1 MAFLYKTDGTRQE
14 IYPKEEKFTLEELY
28 ELLDCELIEVVRIT
42 PEKNMII
49 DEEGK
54 YTKSDINAIATFIA
68 HVVNAIHHDDFIVG
82 SAIVCNHQEFE

>member
-14 IYPKEEKFTLEELY
+14 IFPKEEKFTLEELY
-28 ELLDCELIEVVRIT
+28 QALDCELVQVVRLT
-42 PEKNMII
+42 PEMIMII

-68 HVVNAIHHDDFIVG
+68 HVVNAIHYNDFIVG
-82 SAIVCNHQEFE
+82 DAIVCNHLLFE